1 MRENGGSAVWSVQA
15 NGTAQ
20 EKPRLLIASQLSNGG
35 GHQRRYSA
43 VQQQIL
49 IFHAQISPTYL
60 RQ

>member
-20 EKPRLLIASQLSNGG
+20 EKPRLLIASRLSNGG
-35 GHQRRYSA
+35 GYQRRYSA

-49 IFHAQISPTYL
+49 
-60 RQ
+60 